1 MSRRTV
7 GSSIDWASRMDFTT
21 APLSAAQASGVAF
34 FRALRLPPSAPMPA
48 VVARMLMLGSPHLAL
63 AHARGVPFG
72 PVVFSIPVELRSRAG
87 VGNTSSAVTMPTIVN
102 QMAVR
107 IVPKDAIYD
116 IERAVLE
123 LDGCMSVKGSPA
135 YTVSPNYV
143 RLDSLIRVVNS
154 MPDSWIL
161 TKGQEVEMR
170 VRSNRRVR
178 APITVYFALWC
189 FQPILEPEH
198 PLFKLSTHEALETL
212 EQAGYDVPE
221 AFWAMS
227 SRSVKEKNW

>member
-7 GSSIDWASRMDFTT
+7 GSSAIDWASRMDFTT

-63 AHARGVPFG
+63 AHAHGVPFG
-72 PVVFSIPVELRSRAG
+72 PVVLSIPIELRSRAA
-87 VGNTSSAVTMPTIVN
+87 VGRTSSAVTMPTIVN
-102 QMAVR
+102 RMAVR
-107 IVPKDAIYD
+107 IVSKDASD
-116 IERAVLE
+116 VEFAVLD
-123 LDGCMSVKGSPA
+123 LDGCMSVKGNPQ
-135 YTVSPNYV
+135 YVSSNYV

-170 VRSNRRVR
+170 VRSNRRMR

-189 FQPILEPEH
+189 FQPILKPEH
-198 PLFKLSTHEALETL
+198 PLFKLSMREALEAL
-212 EQAGYDVPE
+212 EQVGYDVPE
-221 AFWAMS
+221 AFWAMM
-227 SRSVKEKNW
+227 KEKP